1 MIDMRRNGGTS
12 RYIQLFDSFE
22 KIEQNI
28 AFLLKENHDLF
39 RLLKYNEND
48 PLSMPMDSEMA
59 EDMLV
64 DFHSRTGAEGDLQ
77 WIINPDCRVFF
88 VPYTGLIESPAKSQL
103 RIYTLQMYPDNIYIS
118 DLYVQVDI
126 IVPLALD
133 KIRNGRRRNKIAVE
147 VIKSLNGKEIG
158 LINPLMI
165 VDKPMILKQYRD
177 DYWGYPIIFKTGVAG
192 HG

>member
-1 MIDMRRNGGTS
+1 MRGLDVNN
-12 RYIQLFDSFE
+12 RYVQLFDSFE

-48 PLSMPMDSEMA
+48 PLSMPMDSEIA
-59 EDMLV
+59 ENMLI
-64 DFHSRTGAEGDLQ
+64 DFHSRTGAEGELQ

-88 VPYTGLIESPAKSQL
+88 VPYTGQIESPAKSQL
-103 RIYTLQMYPDNIYIS
+103 RIYTMQMNPDNIYIGE
-118 DLYVQVDI
+118 LYVQVDI

-133 KIRNGRRRNKIAVE
+133 KIRNGRRRNRITVE
-147 VIKSLNGKEIG
+147 VIKSLNGKEVG

-165 VDKPMILKQYRD
+165 VDKPMILRQYKD
-177 DYWGYPIIFKTGVAG
+177 DYWGYPIIFKTGVAS